1 MAPQSISM
9 NTRSSRINDELPLT
23 TPVLFIIFNR
33 PETTSQVFDAI
44 KKARPTRLYI
54 AADGPR
60 KNKLGEEQK
69 CDEARFIAQD
79 VDWDC
84 EVKTLLRDTNLGCG
98 KGPCTAISWFF
109 EHETEGIIL
118 EDDCLPSPSFF
129 TFCAELLERYRYDTR
144 VMEIGGNNH
153 EEDHLRDKD
162 YSYRFS
168 NLIHIWGWAT
178 WKRAWKFHDF
188 HMNHYVEIHQKG
200 YLPAS
205 YDTIYER
212 DYYEYI
218 FEKMHTGDNVTNSS
232 SIWDYQWQFACKINS
247 GLIIVPNRNLI
258 QNLGFGD
265 HATNTL
271 NPTGVG
277 HNLKL
282 EAISSPLDHPEF
294 VMVDKMRDRQVF
306 EKVCTSRSSRIKSRV
321 KHLVPER
328 FVQTFL
334 KPLMAAFT

>member
-1 MAPQSISM
+1 MAAQLSAM
-9 NTRSSRINDELPLT
+9 NNRSHSFNDESPLT

-33 PETTSQVFDAI
+33 PDTTRLVFDAI

-60 KNKLGEEQK
+60 STKLGEDQK
-69 CDEARFIAQD
+69 CEEVRRIVQD

-84 EVKTLLRDTNLGCG
+84 SVKTLFRSSNLGCG
-98 KGPCTAISWFF
+98 KGPCTAITWFF

-129 TFCAELLERYRYDTR
+129 RFCAELLERYRYDTR
-144 VMEIGGNNH
+144 VMEIGGNNL
-153 EEDHLRDKD
+153 EEEELRQEE

-178 WKRAWKFHDF
+178 WRRAWQFQDF
-188 HMNHYVEIHQKG
+188 HMSHYLEVNQKG
-200 YLPAS
+200 YLLAS

-212 DYYEYI
+212 DYYQYI
-218 FEKMHTGDNVTNSS
+218 FEKMHTGDEVTNSS
-232 SIWDYQWQFACKINS
+232 TIWDYQWQFACKINS

-258 QNLGFGD
+258 HNLGFGE

-282 EAISSPLDHPEF
+282 EEINFPLLHPEF
-294 VMVDKMRDRQVF
+294 FMVDKLKDRHVF
-306 EKVCTSRSSRIKSRV
+306 NKVCTSRSSRIKSQV
-321 KHLVPER
+321 KHLIPQRLVES
-328 FVQTFL
+328 VI
-334 KPLMAAFT
+334 KPFMAAFA